1 MLQYRQ
7 CDVAQWQSIGLGSWR
22 SRVQTQVSRHHFLIL
37 IRVTSD
43 YRCIMCDMWL
53 WHVVCGCDMWY
64 VIVIC
69 DMWYVTWDKW
79 YEICHGE
86 LSNLL
91 ILRCDFFRLF
101 PSWTRLS
108 LYRPI
113 YLVHDPYDRYKT
125 SKIRKMEPVD
135 PSFTTGNVDYTIL
148 QTDQSTM
155 VPDGYHLWSW

>member
-1 MLQYRQ
+1 MW
-7 CDVAQWQSIGLGSWR
+7 CSSVAERWTWKLKVSGSNPGKSTSFSHSHTCNIWL
-22 SRVQTQVSRHHFLIL
+22 SMYNVWHVV
-37 IRVTSD
+37 VT
-43 YRCIMCDMWL
+43 CDMWL
-53 WHVVCGCDMWY
+53 WHVICEMWLWYVICGCDMWY
-64 VIVIC
+64 EIC
-69 DMWYVTWDKW
+69 DSD
-79 YEICHGE
+79 

-91 ILRCDFFRLF
+91 ILRCYFFRLF

-125 SKIRKMEPVD
+125 SKIRKVEPVD
-135 PSFTTGNVDYTIL
+135 PSFTTCNVDYTIL